1 MTWIVEKYGQIPANT
16 FSLRY
21 TWAGKYQ
28 ASKTVGKE
36 SDFVILLNIN
46 TIYHLDMTDDNNTAV
61 TANW

>member
-1 MTWIVEKYGQIPANT
+1 MCLI
-16 FSLRY
+16 Y
-21 TWAGKYQ
+21 TYWWNENDMSFNLT
-28 ASKTVGKE
+28 SKTVGKE